1 MSRQKVFWGQAGRLF
16 SIILILVVFASV
28 FSGCN
33 RGGGGGGGIGGG
45 GGGNGGDG
53 DYDAFNVLIGVW
65 NSVGLSPGVTI
76 TISEQIADPLPQY
89 QYFGGR
95 VTFDFFSQGY
105 VDITEDVYP
114 EKYIMAMSDRDR
126 TEPSAELTISISAWE
141 LLDDPLGG
149 PPITNK
155 LDLIGWV
162 TDDNTFIASWLQF
175 VHEDSDGRLED
186 YMEEITFKKQS
197 K

>member
-33 RGGGGGGGIGGG
+33 RGGGGIGGG

-89 QYFGGR
+89 QYFEGR

-114 EKYIMAMSDRDR
+114 EKYIMATPEGTDR
-126 TEPSAELTISISAWE
+126 TVGRVKYFVSAWNYWTILWE
-141 LLDDPLGG
+141 DP
-149 PPITNK
+149 IMNK
-155 LDLIGWV
+155 FDLIGWM